1 MDEDDKEDD
10 EDEGEEAGAAPHQDG
25 QAVPDRK
32 AWSSSSGF
40 SKNVFIPL
48 MAFYTWVIKCANCT

>member
-1 MDEDDKEDD
+1 MDEDDNEDD
-10 EDEGEEAGAAPHQDG
+10 EDEGEEAGTAPHQDG

-40 SKNVFIPL
+40 PKNVST
-48 MAFYTWVIKCANCT
+48 FYSFDGVLYLGYKMG